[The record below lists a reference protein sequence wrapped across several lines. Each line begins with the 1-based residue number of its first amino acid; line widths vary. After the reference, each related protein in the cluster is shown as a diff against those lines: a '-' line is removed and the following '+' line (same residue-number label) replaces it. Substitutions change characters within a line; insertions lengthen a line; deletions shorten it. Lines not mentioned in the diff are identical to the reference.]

1 MYEDKRRAMK
11 SLCMGV
17 DNHAGPGAEQESAV
31 CDAVRQAFSNRF
43 TQPVQ
48 TPDVERTSTTMLANT
63 LIPIFA
69 GLLVGYVAGLWRV
82 MDNRNVQP
90 LITFVMSFA
99 IPCALFLAVASA
111 PLRVL
116 YQQLAPAL
124 VLAIIY
130 VALYGVSFLWVRS
143 REHMTLSHSAV
154 FALTL
159 GFPNAAAVGLP
170 LLESVFGASSR
181 VAIAVA
187 LAIGSITV
195 TPLTL
200 LILEA
205 DKSGVR
211 SGLAW
216 KTVFPALG
224 HAIRMPVVWAP
235 VLGLLFSCAGL
246 NLPSFANRSL
256 TIIGSSAE
264 GAALVL
270 TGLVVSAQPFKV
282 RGATLVA
289 VLLKN
294 IAQPALAL
302 CVAWAIRLPIDQLRE
317 VTLIGAIPCGF
328 FGLVFGERFGPS
340 PPLASSSLIVSYAAG
355 IATLAMWIAIVAHLH
370 Y

>member
-1 MYEDKRRAMK
+1 MVG
-11 SLCMGV
+11 CGV
-17 DNHAGPGAEQESAV
+17 RVSGGVKATGECATVSV
-31 CDAVRQAFSNRF
+31 DAL
-43 TQPVQ
+43 
-48 TPDVERTSTTMLANT
+48 TTILANA

-69 GLLVGYVAGLWRV
+69 GLLLGYLAGRWRV
-82 MDNRNVQP
+82 MDNRNVES
-90 LITFVMSFA
+90 LTTFVMSFA
-99 IPCALFLAVASA
+99 IPSALFLAVADA

-116 YQQLAPAL
+116 RQQIGPAL
-124 VLAIIY
+124 VLATVY
-130 VALYGVSFLWVRS
+130 SALYGITFLWVRS
-143 REHMTLSHSAV
+143 REHMGLPHSAV

-170 LLESVFGASSR
+170 LLGSVFGARSR
-181 VAIAVA
+181 VTIAVA

-205 DKSGVR
+205 NKSGIR
-211 SGLAW
+211 GGLAW
-216 KTVFPALG
+216 KAVFPALG
-224 HAIRMPVVWAP
+224 HSIKMPVVWAP

-246 NLPSFANRSL
+246 SLPSFANRSL
-256 TIIGSSAE
+256 TVVGSAAD

-270 TGLVVSAQPFKV
+270 TGLVVSARAFKV

-294 IAQPALAL
+294 IVQPALAL
-302 CVAWAIRLPIDQLRE
+302 CVAWAIRLPIDQVRE

-328 FGLVFGERFGPS
+328 FGLVFGERFGSS

-355 IATLAMWIAIVAHLH
+355 IATLAMWVAIVAHLR